1 VERVRDMYNRR
12 VSDVRCLIPV
22 LSGLTKKE
30 VLTVLPKLIKQNPD
44 VVKQVFNRLLG
55 LQGGESQLPSTSS
68 PLTPAEFLIALH
80 NIDPAKC
87 DMKTIMKAT
96 SMCFVERTV
105 YTQEVLAVVIQQLM
119 DQNPLPTL
127 LMRTVLQSL
136 SLYPR
141 LSGFVMNI
149 L

>member
-1 VERVRDMYNRR
+1 MERVRDMYNRR

-30 VLTVLPKLIKQNPD
+30 VLSVLPKLIKQNPD
-44 VVKQVFNRLLG
+44 IVKQVFNRLLG
-55 LQGGESQLPSTSS
+55 LQGGESQLPSPSS